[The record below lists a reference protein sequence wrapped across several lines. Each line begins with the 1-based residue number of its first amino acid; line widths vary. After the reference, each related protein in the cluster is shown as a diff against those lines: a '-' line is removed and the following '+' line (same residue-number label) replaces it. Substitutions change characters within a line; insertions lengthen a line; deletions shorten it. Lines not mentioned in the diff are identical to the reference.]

1 MPVYQRYGGTPPDHP
16 ARAVIAEYKTWIR
29 EILIELATHDGLANP
44 SGCGPFF
51 SLLIDC
57 ANVRAITTGEITG
70 IVDAKQAATKIFNIR
85 LNTSG
90 ETS

>member
-1 MPVYQRYGGTPPDHP
+1 M
-16 ARAVIAEYKTWIR
+16 
-29 EILIELATHDGLANP
+29 LIH
-44 SGCGPFF
+44 
-51 SLLIDC
+51 C

-85 LNTSG
+85 RGTSG